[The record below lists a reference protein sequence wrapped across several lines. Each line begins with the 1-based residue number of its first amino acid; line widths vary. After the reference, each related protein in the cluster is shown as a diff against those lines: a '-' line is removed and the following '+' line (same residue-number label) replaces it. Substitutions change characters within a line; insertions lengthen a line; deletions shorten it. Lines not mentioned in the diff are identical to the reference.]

1 MGAEDTWGKLQKIA
15 KLVILRALGF
25 RERKSASKV
34 SFIILSVT

>member
-15 KLVILRALGF
+15 KLVILRVLGF